1 MNVRHTHAL
10 WVVALALFFI
20 TSSPSLIAREADS
33 VRARSITDSLRTY
46 LKSQVVITGTRNEVR
61 LKDSPVRVEVIGK
74 DRIAATGM
82 TDLSD
87 LLKEQPGLLIAGT
100 VRSGVQM
107 NGLGPDYTLILI
119 DGQPVIG
126 RVAGVLD
133 LSRISVGNI
142 ERVEIV
148 KGPMS
153 SMFGSEA
160 LAGVI
165 NIITKRPS
173 DGLNGSIMLQGLTR
187 GPLEARVEGGW
198 GTDKLELSGFINL
211 KSSPAFSLPLDTLSI
226 PYAAFTDGT
235 SQLKAQWKF
244 AKGWTARGWLRL
256 FGSETQGSFVESVA
270 GQIAQNTGSVTQ
282 WDASSTIGVE
292 YQSGRARLTVNAYGS
307 TFHERYNFD
316 VQQGD
321 AGTVDDLR
329 RRIGR
334 LYTQYDVQLGA
345 ANRLTVGGEM
355 LYDDIDGTR
364 YRDSTGTNPFYRTG
378 VAFAQWEGMPIDW
391 ISYVLSARYDGNNVF
406 GDAISPRFSLL
417 WKPGEHVRVSGSIG
431 TGFKAPDFRQLYV
444 TFSNRLA
451 GAGYDL
457 IGAERLGNT
466 LQPERSVSTDFALR
480 YEDGQRELSSRVS
493 LLYSAEVRFFRN
505 DLNNLIEFYYVTSV
519 NGRDV
524 YSYRNISRAFTQG
537 IETNLRLALAKE
549 NGAMYTIMGGYQYL
563 DANDVQVLEAI
574 ANGQAGT
581 IAGPLRRSDYHG
593 LWGRSRHSGTI
604 RLQYDAPERLWSA
617 NIRAQFVG
625 RYGDES
631 LDKNGPVITDPPRK
645 VLDREDEFV
654 DGYVVLNVGGTYA
667 LTLAGQSMTV
677 GAGINNILDR
687 FHPTLIPSLVGR
699 QFYLQLTVPM

>member
-46 LKSQVVITGTRNEVR
+46 LKSQVVVTGTRNEVR

-292 YQSGRARLTVNAYGS
+292 FQSGRARLTVNAYGS

-321 AGTVDDLR
+321 AGTIDDLR

-391 ISYVLSARYDGNNVF
+391 ISYVLSARYDGNSVF

-493 LLYSAEVRFFRN
+493 LLYSAEIRFFRN

-617 NIRAQFVG
+617 NVRAQFVG

-667 LTLAGQSMTV
+667 LTLAGQRMTV

>member
-46 LKSQVVITGTRNEVR
+46 LKSQVVVTGTRNEVR

-292 YQSGRARLTVNAYGS
+292 FQSGRARLTVNAYGS

-321 AGTVDDLR
+321 AGTIDDLR

-505 DLNNLIEFYYVTSV
+505 DLNDLIEFYYVTSV

-549 NGAMYTIMGGYQYL
+549 NGAMYTITGGYQYL

-617 NIRAQFVG
+617 NVRAQFVG

-667 LTLAGQSMTV
+667 LTLAGQRMTV

>member
-1 MNVRHTHAL
+1 MNVRHTHAM
-10 WVVALALFFI
+10 WVVALALSFI
-20 TSSPSLIAREADS
+20 TSSSLLIAREADS

-46 LKSQVVITGTRNEVR
+46 LKSQVVVTGTRNEVR

-321 AGTVDDLR
+321 AGTIDDLR

-417 WKPGEHVRVSGSIG
+417 WKPGDV
-431 TGFKAPDFRQLYV
+431 FKSTRWRWIRPHRCGAPRQH
-444 TFSNRLA
+444 T
-451 GAGYDL
+451 
-457 IGAERLGNT
+457 
-466 LQPERSVSTDFALR
+466 
-480 YEDGQRELSSRVS
+480 
-493 LLYSAEVRFFRN
+493 
-505 DLNNLIEFYYVTSV
+505 
-519 NGRDV
+519 
-524 YSYRNISRAFTQG
+524 
-537 IETNLRLALAKE
+537 
-549 NGAMYTIMGGYQYL
+549 
-563 DANDVQVLEAI
+563 
-574 ANGQAGT
+574 
-581 IAGPLRRSDYHG
+581 
-593 LWGRSRHSGTI
+593 
-604 RLQYDAPERLWSA
+604 
-617 NIRAQFVG
+617 
-625 RYGDES
+625 
-631 LDKNGPVITDPPRK
+631 
-645 VLDREDEFV
+645 
-654 DGYVVLNVGGTYA
+654 
-667 LTLAGQSMTV
+667 
-677 GAGINNILDR
+677 
-687 FHPTLIPSLVGR
+687 PT
-699 QFYLQLTVPM
+699 

>member
-1 MNVRHTHAL
+1 M
-10 WVVALALFFI
+10 WVVALALSFI
-20 TSSPSLIAREADS
+20 TSSSLLIAREADS

-46 LKSQVVITGTRNEVR
+46 LKSQVVVTGTRNEVR

-321 AGTVDDLR
+321 AGTIDDLR

-537 IETNLRLALAKE
+537 VETNLRLALAKE

-617 NIRAQFVG
+617 NVRAQFVG

-667 LTLAGQSMTV
+667 LTLAGQRMTV